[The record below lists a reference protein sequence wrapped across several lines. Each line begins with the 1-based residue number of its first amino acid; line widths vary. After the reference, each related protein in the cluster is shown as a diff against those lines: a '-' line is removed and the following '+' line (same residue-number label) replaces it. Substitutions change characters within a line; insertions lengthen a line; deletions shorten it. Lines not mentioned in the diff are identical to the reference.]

1 MNAQP
6 ATFTAVEPQSA
17 DLREVLLQ
25 ELSERETLIAEL
37 ADRAA
42 PHIDPVA
49 WSTSATA
56 KTVAEQIR
64 NALARFDAGTYG
76 LCTLCKGAIPP
87 ARLEAVPHAAYCM
100 ACQGNM
106 DRF

>member
-6 ATFTAVEPQSA
+6 TATTVVDTNNGA
-17 DLREVLLQ
+17 LRRTLQQ
-25 ELSERETLIAEL
+25 ELAERETLIAEL

-49 WSTSATA
+49 WSTTNTA

-64 NALARFDAGTYG
+64 GALARLDAGTYG
-76 LCTLCKGAIPP
+76 RCVHCGDTIPT
-87 ARLEAVPHAAYCM
+87 ARLEAVPHAASCVN
-100 ACQGNM
+100 C
-106 DRF
+106 

>member
-1 MNAQP
+1 MNTQP
-6 ATFTAVEPQSA
+6 IASVAPNTTNDA
-17 DLREVLLQ
+17 LRRTLLQ
-25 ELSERETLIAEL
+25 ELAERETLIHEL

-56 KTVAEQIR
+56 KAVAEQIQS
-64 NALARFDAGTYG
+64 ALRRLDAGTYG
-76 LCTLCKGAIPP
+76 LCGKCGNAIP
-87 ARLEAVPHAAYCM
+87 AGRLDAVPFAASCLG
-100 ACQGNM
+100 CQDAA

>member
-6 ATFTAVEPQSA
+6 ATSTVAETTNHALRQTLQQ
-17 DLREVLLQ
+17 DLGEH
-25 ELSERETLIAEL
+25 EKLIAEL

-49 WSTSATA
+49 WSTTATA
-56 KTVAEQIR
+56 KLVAEQIR
-64 NALARFDAGTYG
+64 TALARLDAGTYG
-76 LCTLCKGAIPP
+76 LCTLCGGAIPA
-87 ARLEAVPHAAYCM
+87 ARLDAVPHAASCLS
-100 ACQGNM
+100 CQDKL